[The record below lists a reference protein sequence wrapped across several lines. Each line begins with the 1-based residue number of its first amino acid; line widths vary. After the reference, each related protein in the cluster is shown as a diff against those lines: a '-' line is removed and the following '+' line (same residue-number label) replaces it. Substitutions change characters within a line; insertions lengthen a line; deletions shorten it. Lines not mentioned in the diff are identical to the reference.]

1 MSRPILLKAVIF
13 FMLGCP
19 SVAIHTQVSNTGPTY
34 GDGEGGRNGGVIVEF
49 YQLSLRSQ

>member
-1 MSRPILLKAVIF
+1 
-13 FMLGCP
+13 MLGCS

-34 GDGEGGRNGGVIVEF
+34 GDGEGGRSGGIIVEF